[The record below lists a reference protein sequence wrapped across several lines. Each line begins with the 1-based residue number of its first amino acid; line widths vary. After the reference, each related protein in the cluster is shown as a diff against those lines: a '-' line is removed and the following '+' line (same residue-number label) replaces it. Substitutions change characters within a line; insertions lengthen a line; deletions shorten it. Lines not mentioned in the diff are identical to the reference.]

1 MDHHDHSSLKSS
13 KCIPKD
19 FKKRVEELCELRL
32 KPRAIMQKLEA
43 QGWDHLDHKKYLQV
57 FLLQFRSISFKIT
70 SFLFNFAAA
79 TQVCGIKKGTH
90 ALAGTHA
97 ATLRFFCLY
106 HCSLWGRRGRG
117 RGRNPCYGSIR
128 SGIGPR

>member
-43 QGWDHLDHKKYLQV
+43 EGWDHLDHKKYLQV
-57 FLLQFRSISFKIT
+57 FLRQFRSRS
-70 SFLFNFAAA
+70 
-79 TQVCGIKKGTH
+79 
-90 ALAGTHA
+90 
-97 ATLRFFCLY
+97 LRFYLT
-106 HCSLWGRRGRG
+106 LQPPRR
-117 RGRNPCYGSIR
+117 CAASR
-128 SGIGPR
+128 SASKMRAFPVVVPRLPMC

>member
-43 QGWDHLDHKKYLQV
+43 EGWDHLDHKKYLQV
-57 FLLQFRSISFKIT
+57 FLLQFRSMPFKIT
-70 SFLFNFAAA
+70 AFLFNLAAA
-79 TQVCGIKKGTH
+79 TQVCGIKK
-90 ALAGTHA
+90 
-97 ATLRFFCLY
+97 RFENARLP
-106 HCSLWGRRGRG
+106 RRGATFADVL
-117 RGRNPCYGSIR
+117 NWFE
-128 SGIGPR
+128 GIEVRCAFRRLSLVANALCAA

>member
-43 QGWDHLDHKKYLQV
+43 EGWDHLDHKKYLQV
-57 FLLQFRSISFKIT
+57 FRLQCRSIPYLS
-70 SFLFNFAAA
+70 LQPPRRCAA
-79 TQVCGIKKGTH
+79 
-90 ALAGTHA
+90 
-97 ATLRFFCLY
+97 
-106 HCSLWGRRGRG
+106 S
-117 RGRNPCYGSIR
+117 R
-128 SGIGPR
+128 SASKMRAFPVVVPRLPMC